1 MSLLYDWKWDL
12 GVAWVV
18 GEVVESGVEGMGLD
32 FGVGREDR
40 ASFREPCLFM
50 FFL

>member
-1 MSLLYDWKWDL
+1 VGGLGGRGGGRVGGVGTGLDL
-12 GVAWVV
+12 GA
-18 GEVVESGVEGMGLD
+18 
-32 FGVGREDR
+32 GREDR

>member
-1 MSLLYDWKWDL
+1 MSLLYDWEWEL
-12 GVAWVV
+12 GEDWVV
-18 GEVVESGVEGMGLD
+18 GEVVESGVVGTGLD
-32 FGVGREDR
+32 LGAGREDR

>member
-1 MSLLYDWKWDL
+1 MSLLYDWDL
-12 GVAWVV
+12 GEDCVV
-18 GEVVESGVEGMGLD
+18 GEDWVVESGVVGMGLD
-32 FGVGREDR
+32 LGVGRVDR